1 MVCIPGPMSKFA
13 ALPAAQTG
21 LLLMLLGSLVD
32 SSSGLFTR
40 LIEADNFTTASGRGF
55 AAFAFL
61 LILMALRD
69 GRAMFGKLAGIGPLG
84 WAFVCLNG
92 IGMVLNVLS
101 LRYTAVANFFM
112 IFATAPFAAGLL
124 GWVVLKE
131 KLDGPT
137 IVAALA
143 GFAGIAIMMFAG
155 ARSGGLIGDLM
166 ALGCVFT
173 YSCIVLIARR
183 ATRFDVLPIITLTCL
198 MSGLL
203 TVPFSNFPAVT
214 LPDGLMLAAFGT
226 IQLAIGNLFIFAA
239 ASRIPPA
246 QSGLLGV
253 FNAGFAPL
261 WVFFALGEVP
271 PQATLVGGGLVLA
284 AAIGHLVYTLSPRRA
299 LPRAGSC

>member
-1 MVCIPGPMSKFA
+1 MFKSAP
-13 ALPAAQTG
+13 LPAAQAG
-21 LLLMLLGSLVD
+21 LLLMLLGSLLD

-40 LIEADNFTTASGRGF
+40 LISADNFSTVAGRGF

-61 LILMALRD
+61 LAVMAWRD
-69 GRAMFGKLAGIGPLG
+69 GRGMVARLVGIGRFG
-84 WAFVCLNG
+84 WAFVALNG

-124 GWVVLKE
+124 GWLVLKE

-137 IVAALA
+137 IAAALA
-143 GFAGIAIMMFAG
+143 GFAGIAIMMLGG

-166 ALGCVFT
+166 AIGCVFT

-183 ATRFDVLPIITLTCL
+183 ARRFDVLPIITLTCL

-203 TVPFSNFPAVT
+203 AAPFADFST
-214 LPDGLMLAAFGT
+214 ITMRDGMTLAAFGS
-226 IQLAIGNLFIFAA
+226 IQLALGNLCIFAA

-271 PQATLVGGGLVLA
+271 PQATLLGGALVLT
-284 AAIGHLVYTLSPRRA
+284 AAIGHLVYTLSPRHA